1 MRLKTV
7 DNMKVIRPK
16 GFTLLEIMV
25 ALAVAAIGLGAVSR
39 AMTQNVDIAQQLEV
53 RTVANW
59 VASNRMAELRMLRQ
73 FKSGGSSRSQED
85 LAGRTWQ
92 IDEEYF
98 STNDPNL
105 ARVQITV
112 YEDRDRERPA
122 AVEVGFL
129 GRYKPA
135 VN

>member
-1 MRLKTV
+1 MDKKKLF
-7 DNMKVIRPK
+7 PQK

-25 ALAVAAIGLGAVSR
+25 ALAVAAIGLGAASR
-39 AMTQNVDIAQQLEV
+39 AMTQNVDVAQQLEI

-73 FKSGGSSRSQED
+73 FKGGGSSRSQEE
-85 LAGRTWQ
+85 LAGRTWRIQ
-92 IDEEYF
+92 EEYF

-112 YEDRDRERPA
+112 YEDQERERPA